1 MAHGPEALE
10 QALVPGTW
18 AWTSSVGVGS
28 YPGHWEGERL
38 GIGPKSS
45 RLGMSVC
52 VMDNLISE
60 ECFVCKASKLLCA
73 DSVRTV

>member
-1 MAHGPEALE
+1 M
-10 QALVPGTW
+10 
-18 AWTSSVGVGS
+18 GVGS
-28 YPGHWEGERL
+28 DPGHWEGEGL

-45 RLGMSVC
+45 RLGMGVC

-60 ECFVCKASKLLCA
+60 ECSVCKSSKLLCA